1 MIENTYKKRAMFHVV
16 RNANFHIKRQ
26 IKNFTQNDSPNLLL
40 VYTASY
46 SIRISSF
53 FKFFT
58 NFLDNSIDIFNIFLS
73 FYHFS
78 MLFNG
83 KFCIFEFFQLL
94 AALCWSTLFVCLS
107 VGMSINFSSLG
118 FMSFL
123 ACCFCPIALLTS
135 NPQQCPE
142 AISSA
147 PLKNKWL
154 SSETNGPK
162 NATFAPHAPWHNF
175 CMASSHGYYCN
186 RVAQQHQVSFQRDY
200 NYKKIY

>member
-58 NFLDNSIDIFNIFLS
+58 NFLDDSIDIFNIFLS

-83 KFCIFEFFQLL
+83 KFCIFEFFQLP

-135 NPQQCPE
+135 NIAHTNPNNRGSCVSGLVVIFLCYSME
-142 AISSA
+142 IFATSIFVRDRIS
-147 PLKNKWL
+147 
-154 SSETNGPK
+154 
-162 NATFAPHAPWHNF
+162 F
-175 CMASSHGYYCN
+175 
-186 RVAQQHQVSFQRDY
+186 
-200 NYKKIY
+200 